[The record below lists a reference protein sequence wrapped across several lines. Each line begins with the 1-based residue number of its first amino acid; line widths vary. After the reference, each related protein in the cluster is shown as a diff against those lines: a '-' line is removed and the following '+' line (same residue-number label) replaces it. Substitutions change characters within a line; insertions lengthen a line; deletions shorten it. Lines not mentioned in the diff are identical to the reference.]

1 MAYGERLLEHDNKRT
16 QQIGEGLLRSQ
27 GDGQTA
33 DPESG
38 QHRVGRQPDAISA
51 SNQDGNRHDDCQ

>member
-1 MAYGERLLEHDNKRT
+1 MMMSEPE
-16 QQIGEGLLRSQ
+16 QIGEGLLRRQ

-38 QHRVGRQPDAISA
+38 QHRVGGQADAI
-51 SNQDGNRHDDCQ
+51 GPC